1 VCVVAGVVAGAVAW
15 PSDTAIRNGK
25 QGAFLWLFFAAMTT
39 LGHTL
44 ARGLR
49 KTGVAAALMEARC
62 NLGTSE
68 ELATL
73 ESSLCFGI

>member
-1 VCVVAGVVAGAVAW
+1 
-15 PSDTAIRNGK
+15 
-25 QGAFLWLFFAAMTT
+25 MTT